1 MVMKEKRTFIK
12 MKIVME
18 VKRKVTKKKRTF

>member
-1 MVMKEKRTFIK
+1 MDMKEKRTFIK

-18 VKRKVTKKKRTF
+18 VKRKVTKKKRTL